1 MNQNV
6 LKLELVGSTLV
17 ATIDR
22 PGAANALNT
31 QVRAAFDTALDRFES
46 DDACRC
52 LVVTGAGSKMFA
64 AGSDVHEFLGFDAA
78 ASLELSR
85 RIARTARR
93 MERIPKPVLAAIN
106 GHCIGGGLELAL
118 ACDIRIASRRARL
131 GLPEVGLGIIP
142 GGGGSARLAR
152 LVGPGHAL
160 HLCMSGELIDAE
172 AALRMG
178 LVTALHDEAELLPAV
193 LHLAE
198 TIASRSTFA
207 VGQVKETIQA
217 GLMASL
223 DAAVELEAQACAACF
238 ASPDATEG
246 MAAFTEKRPA
256 RFMSAF
262 NRVAG
267 T

>member
-1 MNQNV
+1 MSENG
-6 LKLELVGSTLV
+6 LKIELVDGSLV

-22 PGAANALNT
+22 PDAANALNR
-31 QVRAAFDTALDRFES
+31 QVRAAFDSALDRFES
-46 DDACRC
+46 DDSCRC
-52 LVVTGAGSKMFA
+52 LIVTGAGSKMFA

-85 RIARTARR
+85 RIARTTRR
-93 MERIPKPVLAAIN
+93 METIPKPVIAAIN

-118 ACDIRIASRRARL
+118 ACDIRLASRRVRL
-131 GLPEVGLGIIP
+131 GLPEVGLGIIS

-172 AALRMG
+172 LALRMG
-178 LVTALHDEAELLPAV
+178 LVTALHDEGSLMPAA
-193 LHLAE
+193 LQLAK
-198 TIASRSTFA
+198 TLASRSAFA
-207 VGQVKETIQA
+207 VGQVKEIIRA
-217 GLMASL
+217 GLAASL

-238 ASPDATEG
+238 ASPDAVEG

-256 RFMSAF
+256 RFRSAF
-262 NRVAG
+262 SRATG